1 MTLFKLRT
9 TIIKDIRVILTDK
22 VGLIFMFVMPILLAI
37 VITAIQ
43 NSTFELVNNNK
54 MKLLLSNRDTC
65 LFSRNLVEAIEKSG
79 MFDIVSMDSKIS
91 ENELVERMH
100 QKDALLSLVIPGSFS
115 KDAELRAMHI
125 ASKTL
130 VKLGLN
136 SGTSQSSLINQS
148 RLTIYFHPV
157 LQESF
162 RTSVNR
168 VIYGSFQVLLSKE
181 VFKKLNFIINGTEL
195 TDKFETDIFS
205 SEVPIN
211 EIPVS
216 RNGSRTIPNAT
227 QHNIPAWTIFAMFFV
242 VISLGSSIVREKLNG
257 SFVRLKTLP
266 TSIFVAL
273 LSKQVT
279 YLFITLLQTL
289 VIFSI
294 GIWLFPYMN
303 LPQLI
308 IPTNIVGLLIV
319 SLISGWCAV
328 SFALVVGIFSQSQEQ
343 SNGIGAASIVIL
355 AAIGGLLVPS
365 FAMPTSF
372 QYIIKLSPMH
382 WCLESYYGLFLE
394 GGKLRDVILGV
405 LPIIIITLIFQL
417 IAYLGLKTK
426 KLI

>member
-1 MTLFKLRT
+1 
-9 TIIKDIRVILTDK
+9 
-22 VGLIFMFVMPILLAI
+22 MPILLAI

>member
-1 MTLFKLRT
+1 MKLFKLWT

-43 NSTFELVNNNK
+43 NSTFELVNNK
-54 MKLLLSNRDTC
+54 KIILLLSNRDTC
-65 LFSRNLVEAIEKSG
+65 LFSHNLVEAIEKSG
-79 MFDIVSMDSKIS
+79 MFDIISMDSKIS

-100 QKDALLSLVIPGSFS
+100 QKDALLSLVIPVSFS
-115 KDAELRAMHI
+115 KEAELRAMHI

-136 SGTSQSSLINQS
+136 SGTSPSSLINQS

-162 RTSVNR
+162 RTSVNK

-181 VFKKLNFIINGTEL
+181 VFKKLNFILNGTEL

-294 GIWLFPYMN
+294 GFWLFPYIN
-303 LPQLI
+303 LPKLI
-308 IPTNIVGLLIV
+308 IPSNFFGLIV
-319 SLISGWCAV
+319 ISLISGWCAV

>member
-54 MKLLLSNRDTC
+54 IRLLLSNRDTC
-65 LFSRNLVEAIEKSG
+65 LFSHNLVEAIEKSG
-79 MFDIVSMDSKIS
+79 MFDIISMDSKIS

-136 SGTSQSSLINQS
+136 SGTSQSSLIYQS

-279 YLFITLLQTL
+279 YLFITLLQTM

>member
-54 MKLLLSNRDTC
+54 IRLLLSNRDTC
-65 LFSRNLVEAIEKSG
+65 LFSHNLVEAIEKSG
-79 MFDIVSMDSKIS
+79 MFDIISMDSKIS

-136 SGTSQSSLINQS
+136 SGTSQSSLIYQS

-162 RTSVNR
+162 RTSVNK

-181 VFKKLNFIINGTEL
+181 VFKKLNFILNGTEL
-195 TDKFETDIFS
+195 TDKFETDLFR

-279 YLFITLLQTL
+279 YLFITLLQTM

>member
-54 MKLLLSNRDTC
+54 IRLLLSNRDTC
-65 LFSRNLVEAIEKSG
+65 LFSHNLVEAIEKSG
-79 MFDIVSMDSKIS
+79 MFDIISMDSKIS

-136 SGTSQSSLINQS
+136 SGTSQSSLIYQS

-181 VFKKLNFIINGTEL
+181 VFKKLNFILNGTEL
-195 TDKFETDIFS
+195 TDKFETDLFR

-279 YLFITLLQTL
+279 YLFITLLQTM

>member
-1 MTLFKLRT
+1 MKLFKLWT

-43 NSTFELVNNNK
+43 NSTFELVNNK
-54 MKLLLSNRDTC
+54 KIILLLSNRDTC
-65 LFSRNLVEAIEKSG
+65 LFSHNLVEAIEKSG
-79 MFDIVSMDSKIS
+79 MFDIISMDSKIS

-100 QKDALLSLVIPGSFS
+100 QKDALLSLVIPVSFS
-115 KDAELRAMHI
+115 KEAELRAMHI

-136 SGTSQSSLINQS
+136 SGTSPSSLINQS

-162 RTSVNR
+162 RTSVNK

-181 VFKKLNFIINGTEL
+181 VFKKLNFILNGTEL
-195 TDKFETDIFS
+195 TDKFETDLFS

-294 GIWLFPYMN
+294 GFWLFPYIN
-303 LPQLI
+303 LPKLI
-308 IPTNIVGLLIV
+308 IPSNFFGLIV
-319 SLISGWCAV
+319 ISLISGWCAV